1 MKVQGRRQTWIFSVR
16 YRREGERELTRY
28 AVAGPASASTVEAA
42 LHLAAMPESVRVEV
56 RSDTTVRKFIDSLLD
71 PSLSGYYAPCPVP
84 TSSDWIVCI
93 GSIGEVLP

>member
-16 YRREGERELTRY
+16 YRHEGDRELRRH

-42 LHLAAMPESVRVEV
+42 LHLSDMPESVRSEV
-56 RSDTTVRKFIDSLLD
+56 RADETVRKFIDGMLD
-71 PSLSGYYAPCPVP
+71 PGVSGYYAPIPVP

-93 GSIGEVLP
+93 GSIEEVLP